1 MADQRAPR
9 LAVLIDADNASPRIA
24 PGLFQEIAKIG
35 EASLRRIYG
44 DFSSPRLKGW
54 TDLLSVHAIMPYQN
68 FAHTPGK
75 NASDI
80 ALVIDAMDPVSYTH
94 LTLPTIYSV

>member
-1 MADQRAPR
+1 MSAMAEPRAPR

-35 EASLRRIYG
+35 EASLRRYG

-54 TDLLSVHAIMPYQN
+54 TDLLSVHAIMPYQKRR
-68 FAHTPGK
+68 ARTPRT
-75 NASDI
+75 S
-80 ALVIDAMDPVSYTH
+80 PW
-94 LTLPTIYSV
+94 